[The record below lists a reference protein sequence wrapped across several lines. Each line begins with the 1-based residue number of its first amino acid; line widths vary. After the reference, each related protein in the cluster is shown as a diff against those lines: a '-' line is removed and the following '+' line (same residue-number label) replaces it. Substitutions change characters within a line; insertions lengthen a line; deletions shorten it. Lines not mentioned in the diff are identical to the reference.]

1 MGAAGPRGV
10 ADVNTF
16 ESPAPIGSRPVDR
29 VGVYGHRGAS
39 STLPENTLSAFE
51 RALDDGAEGIELD
64 VALSADGI
72 PVVMH
77 DHSIDRT
84 TDGTGNVDAL
94 TLEQLRAVDAGDG
107 QRIPTLD
114 EVLALAVRYGAEV
127 NIEMKAADAAAPVL
141 AVTRAHPG
149 LAWFASSFHWEA
161 LRELRELD
169 ADARIYPLTLGVAD
183 LDRLRKDAVASGYP
197 VESVEAEIAR
207 LALSGGLS
215 EAILFATSVA
225 AEGVSVWE
233 AQLEATDIARIH
245 DAGLLAWVWTIN
257 DPARAEQIIAA
268 GADAVCTDD
277 PGAIIAF
284 RARLAG

>member
-1 MGAAGPRGV
+1 MNALEALV
-10 ADVNTF
+10 
-16 ESPAPIGSRPVDR
+16 PIGSRLADR

-51 RALDDGAEGIELD
+51 LAFEVGAEGIELD

-72 PVVMH
+72 PIVMH
-77 DHSIDRT
+77 DRSIDRT
-84 TDGTGNVDAL
+84 TDGTGDVNAL
-94 TLEQLRAVDAGDG
+94 TLEQLRGMDAGGG

-114 EVLALAVRYGAEV
+114 EVLALALRYGAEV
-127 NIEMKAADAAAPVL
+127 NIEIKAADAAAPVL

-149 LAWFASSFHWEA
+149 LVWFASSFHWGA

-183 LDRLRKDAVASGYP
+183 LDRLRKETEGAGYSAERI
-197 VESVEAEIAR
+197 ESEFAR
-207 LALSGGLS
+207 FPQISAGLE
-215 EAILFATSVA
+215 EAILFATSVG

-245 DAGLLAWVWTIN
+245 HAGLLAWVWTIN
-257 DPARAEQIIAA
+257 DPTRAEQVIAA

-277 PGAIIAF
+277 PAAIIAV
-284 RARLAG
+284 RTRLAS